1 MCTRNQTAQKY
12 GEWSEQGRAPILINS
27 NELDLNTETTQYI
40 NPTTLSIINHLWPT
54 NLRPL
59 GSNQKLCFD
68 SPQPKSW
75 FSDLLGRSNKTRNQ
89 PLQKEAEVQHDQLE
103 PRSRSPI
110 VELSHK
116 TRKPRS
122 QLKFMLKPSF
132 RSHNQQI
139 NNEQSPLDQEQP
151 SLDQE
156 HAI

>member
-1 MCTRNQTAQKY
+1 MNLTSTPRQLHLLTAQY
-12 GEWSEQGRAPILINS
+12 N
-27 NELDLNTETTQYI
+27 
-40 NPTTLSIINHLWPT
+40 NPTTLNINNHLWPT
-54 NLRPL
+54 NLRLL
-59 GSNQKLCFD
+59 GSNQKLCLD
-68 SPQPKSW
+68 NPQPKSW
-75 FSDLLGRSNKTRNQ
+75 FSDLLGRSNKTRNE

-122 QLKFMLKPSF
+122 QLMFMLKPPF